1 MGEGEDALQVGREPR
16 IWRLHSDAVNSAF
29 LRRVLSGRHFRS
41 ALKTDLFDETV
52 TDGIVPVIRELADS
66 VTGIDFSSEVVERAQ
81 RRDPRL
87 VTQTA
92 DIRRLPFDDGS
103 FDLVVSFSTIDH
115 LDSVDQMQEAV
126 IELARVLTPEGTLVL
141 TVDNKVNPVIAVRG
155 LLPGPAMRRLGLVA
169 YSVGPS
175 IGPRRLE
182 EFVGRAGLRPYV
194 REALMHC
201 PRLPAV
207 ALARRLRSSRS
218 EARFL
223 RTARRFEALDRLPSR
238 YLTGYFAA
246 VIAGR

>member
-1 MGEGEDALQVGREPR
+1 MGDDALQAGREPR
-16 IWRLHSDAVNSAF
+16 IWRLHSDTVNAAF
-29 LRRVLSGRHFRS
+29 LRRALSGRHFRS

-52 TDGIVPVIRELADS
+52 TDGIVPVIREAANE
-66 VTGIDFSSEVVERAQ
+66 VTGIDFSSDVVDRAK

-87 VTQTA
+87 TTRAA
-92 DIRRLPFDDGS
+92 DIRQLPFEDGS

-115 LDSVDQMQEAV
+115 LGSLEEMQGAV
-126 IELARVLTPEGTLVL
+126 LELARVLSPEGTLVL
-141 TVDNKVNPVIAVRG
+141 TVDNKLNPIVAIRG

-169 YSVGPS
+169 YPVGPS
-175 IGPRRLE
+175 VGPRRLE
-182 EFVGRAGLRPYV
+182 EFVRRAGLRSHV
-194 REALMHC
+194 QDALMHC

-218 EARFL
+218 QTRFL

-246 VIAGR
+246 VIANR